1 MLSDP
6 TRQIADG
13 CFVCTIYWVL
23 TAFPVLTKTTSFSEQ
38 GDTGESLAL
47 QCQVHS
53 PVNLFGL
60 LFMVICDS
68 LALVC
73 VALKGKKKSNSIVV
87 VLGILIVRLD
97 IG

>member
-13 CFVCTIYWVL
+13 CFVRTIYCVL

-38 GDTGESLAL
+38 GDTGESPAL

-53 PVNLFGL
+53 LVNLFGL

-73 VALKGKKKSNSIVV
+73 VALKEKKTSNGIVV